1 MKLFELEKEY
11 KIFVDLDGVVAD
23 LDKHVLN
30 LTGKTFPQ
38 LRKNDKDDGFQNFVN
53 SERKKGHSVFG
64 ELDLMPDAKQLWD
77 YIAKYKPSILTATG
91 VPEAQATAEKIQWV
105 MNNLNGYDQIHTVKK
120 SILKAEYA
128 QPNYILIDDRE
139 KSIKPWRGAGGI
151 GILHT
156 SAADTI
162 SQLQELGL

>member
-23 LDKHVLN
+23 LDKHVLD

-38 LRKNDKDDGFQNFVN
+38 LRKNDKDDGFQNFVD

-77 YIAKYKPSILTATG
+77 YIVKHKPSILTATG

-139 KSIKPWRGAGGI
+139 KSIKPWRKAGGI

>member
-23 LDKHVLN
+23 LDKHVLD

-38 LRKNDKDDGFQNFVN
+38 LRKNDKDDGFQNFVD
-53 SERKKGHSVFG
+53 SERKKGNSVFG
-64 ELDLMPDAKQLWD
+64 ELDLMPDAQQLWD
-77 YIAKYKPSILTATG
+77 YIVKYKPSILTATG
-91 VPEAQATAEKIQWV
+91 VPEAQATAEKIRWV

-120 SILKAEYA
+120 SILKAEFA
-128 QPNYILIDDRE
+128 KPNHILIDDRE
-139 KSIKPWRGAGGI
+139 KSIKPWREAGGI
-151 GILHT
+151 GILHI

-162 SQLQELGL
+162 SQLQEIGL

>member
-11 KIFVDLDGVVAD
+11 KIFVDLDGVMAD
-23 LDKHVLN
+23 LDKHVLD

-38 LRKNDKDDGFQNFVN
+38 LRKNDQDDGFQNFVN
-53 SERKKGHSVFG
+53 AERAKGHSVFG
-64 ELDLMPDAKQLWD
+64 ELDPMPDAQQLWD
-77 YIAKYKPSILTATG
+77 YIVKYNPSILTATG
-91 VPEAQATAEKIQWV
+91 EPVAEATAEKIRWV
-105 MNNLNGYDQIHTVKK
+105 MDNLSGFDKIHTVKK

-128 QPNYILIDDRE
+128 QPNHILIDDRE
-139 KSIKPWRGAGGI
+139 KSINPWTKAGGI
-151 GILHT
+151 GVLHT

>member
-23 LDKHVLN
+23 LDKHVLD

-38 LRKNDKDDGFQNFVN
+38 LRKNDKDDGFQNFVD

-64 ELDLMPDAKQLWD
+64 KLALMPDAQQLWD
-77 YIAKYKPSILTATG
+77 YIVKYKPSILTATG
-91 VPEAQATAEKIQWV
+91 VPEEQAIAEKIKWV
-105 MNNLNGYDQIHTVKK
+105 HDNLNGFDNIITVKK
-120 SILKAEYA
+120 SILKAKYA
-128 QPNYILIDDRE
+128 APSHILIDDRE
-139 KSIKPWRGAGGI
+139 KSIKPWRKADGI